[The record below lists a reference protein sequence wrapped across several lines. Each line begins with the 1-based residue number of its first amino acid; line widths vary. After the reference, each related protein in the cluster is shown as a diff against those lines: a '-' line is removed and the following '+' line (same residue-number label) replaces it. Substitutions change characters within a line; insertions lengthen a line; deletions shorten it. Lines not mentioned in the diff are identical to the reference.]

1 MTNLFDLSGKIAI
14 VTGGNR
20 GIGFAIA
27 EGLAQ
32 HGAHVIIAN
41 RGAAQGQEAAVRLQD
56 QGLAAEAIPTDVSDA
71 KAVARL
77 VNNVLD
83 RHGGIDILVN
93 SAAVI
98 LRKPVED
105 VTEEEWDYIMA
116 TNLRGAFLCCRD
128 VGRHMIQ
135 KRRGKIINISSNVS
149 QVVQPLRSIY
159 SVSKAGL
166 SHLTRAMALEWAPYG
181 VNVNAIGPGP
191 TLTDINRQYFKEHPE
206 DLKARIDEIPM
217 GRIGAPADQV
227 GAAVFLASPASDF
240 MTGQTIIVD
249 GGTNLP

>member
-1 MTNLFDLSGKIAI
+1 MNLFDLSGRIAV

-32 HGAHVIIAN
+32 HGALIAIAN
-41 RGAAQGQEAAVRLQD
+41 RDASSGQEAALRIQD
-56 QGLAAEAIPTDVSDA
+56 QGFPAEAVPTDVSDGGS
-71 KAVARL
+71 VARL
-77 VNNVLD
+77 VKDVLD

-98 LRKPVED
+98 LRKPVEE
-105 VTEEEWDYIMA
+105 VSEEEFDRIIA

-128 VGRHMIQ
+128 VGRHMI
-135 KRRGKIINISSNVS
+135 KHRRGKIINVSSNVS

-159 SVSKAGL
+159 CVSKAGL

-191 TLTDINRQYFKEHPE
+191 TLTDINRQYFKDHPD
-206 DLKARIDEIPM
+206 DLQARVDQIPM
-217 GRIGAPADQV
+217 GRIGMPADQV
-227 GAAVFLASPASDF
+227 GVAVFLASPASDY